1 LDGHAGRHN
10 DGWKQIEQSNSQLS
24 ISLVRPHTIKTRL
37 SGAGYG
43 LTRHTY
49 YRNLKIIRALWCFYA
64 LTLNIVLLRTNS
76 CFIISLNSSQCLGRF
91 NDQIRISG
99 PHFDSASFVR
109 TSFYSGYSTCG
120 SGDAGKLIQEDG
132 EVQDASC
139 RDQLKDKDE
148 TLSLFWNSFYQKL
161 NAISSVK
168 KPSNATQYHD
178 KVIQLLLKYQ
188 SQHLSLSELK
198 ELQKQIEDLSMTF
211 DEKSI
216 FKNVPNL
223 IKLLIIDDESTAK
236 AHLTNN
242 LSENDLTYIRYL
254 GKYTLEA
261 IIIHVL
267 GSVFS
272 PLQDLSVVRV
282 STLIQQLDSTV
293 RVQSVKMGMNNEA
306 AAKLSLN
313 NGKKSK
319 VRVSRSNSAIG
330 VGLVEFMV
338 SRGLISLKV
347 DTLETD
353 KLPVSRIKGYVPSQC
368 YAIFNFDLSIL
379 PIKLN
384 LPMVCKPLPWQSK
397 VDRPSTLEDV
407 SGGYLCG
414 LTGEIYNRFRLLTS
428 RNYNNFFI
436 ELCDPMHMCSILT
449 ELQSQAFEINKT
461 FLSFIMEN
469 RDTLE
474 VEGLLVNRCL
484 AKVNLKEA
492 SDLLRFSYFNNDEGV
507 MEVCR
512 CDVLLTDLFHR
523 VQRARY
529 EDFVLLLAT
538 AYSGYRFYLP
548 AFIDF
553 RGRIYRAGVLH
564 FHERDLA
571 RSLIVFASDAQAPQE
586 LSQPE
591 DMSLRFQ
598 LACAAAFKYQNFIDF
613 NHSYSWYM
621 NKRDEMVESDNSL
634 IHLAL
639 QASDPFQFIA
649 KVLSN
654 ERVSD
659 IERMKGYHIVPVTQD
674 ASASAYQIM
683 SYLLLNVEMARL
695 TNLIPSKD
703 NQIQDL
709 YLYLK
714 KELMKYLHSAFD
726 PNKYAIIESRLTR
739 KHVKKLFM
747 PLIYGKSVIAMA
759 GDIREIIGSLLSVKE
774 HYSLAK
780 LCDTFWR
787 TKYPDI
793 ANLMKFINLIGWFS
807 AVLEKPVFYSIP
819 FFKTVQ
825 DYRRFNKE
833 FIWVYDRVSRK
844 RHKVTLQVPT
854 LDRDTRKTQVATCVN
869 FIHQKDAYLA
879 MRVVENLV
887 FQKAPVYTVHDNF
900 ITTAVSA
907 ALVPQIYTNLFIEMG
922 APLAIIN
929 EFVSINLNLP
939 ISRVSN
945 AIPGSELQTHLRSL
959 VPDNLSQND
968 KKKWYQK
975 IEDTVRCY
983 ELYVYTVCG
992 MDNHADEKWYSFFT
1006 HLDSWKSRGFN
1017 YSVHY

>member
-1 LDGHAGRHN
+1 MVQFSNQPGRALTASL
-10 DGWKQIEQSNSQLS
+10 GWARTSRS
-24 ISLVRPHTIKTRL
+24 VMTIKMFL
-37 SGAGYG
+37 I
-43 LTRHTY
+43 
-49 YRNLKIIRALWCFYA
+49 K
-64 LTLNIVLLRTNS
+64 
-76 CFIISLNSSQCLGRF
+76 CLGRF
-91 NDQIRISG
+91 NSIFRIYG
-99 PHFDSASFVR
+99 IIPQ
-109 TSFYSGYSTCG
+109 FYSYLVG
-120 SGDAGKLIQEDG
+120 SQRTYCVKGGDAGKQIDG
-132 EVQDASC
+132 EVQDASS
-139 RDQLKDKDE
+139 REKLKEE
-148 TLSLFWNSFYQKL
+148 TLSLFWKSFYNKMKGL
-161 NAISSVK
+161 SSFK

-178 KVIQLLLKYQ
+178 KVIQLLIKYQ
-188 SQHLSLSELK
+188 SPSLSLSELM
-198 ELQKQIEDLSMTF
+198 ELQKHIEELSMTF

-216 FKNVPNL
+216 FKNVPSL
-223 IKLLIIDDESTAK
+223 IKLLIKDDDSTAK
-236 AHLTNN
+236 VQLTKN
-242 LSENDLTYIRYL
+242 LSENDLTYIRVL

-282 STLIQQLDSTV
+282 STLVQQLDSTV
-293 RVQSVKMGMNNEA
+293 RVQSVKLGINNEP
-306 AAKLSLN
+306 AAKFSFN
-313 NGKKSK
+313 YGKKSK
-319 VRVSRSNSAIG
+319 VSSSNSAIG

-338 SRGLISLKV
+338 ERGLITLKV
-347 DTLETD
+347 DTLETT
-353 KLPVSRIKGYVPSQC
+353 KVPVSKIMGYVQSQC
-368 YAIFNFDLSIL
+368 YAIFNFDLSLL

-384 LPMVCKPLPWQSK
+384 LPMVCKPLPWQGK
-397 VDRPSTLEDV
+397 VDSPSTLADV

-436 ELCDPMHMCSILT
+436 ELRNPMHMCTILT

-474 VEGLLVNRCL
+474 EEGLLVNRCL
-484 AKVNLKEA
+484 AKVNLKEV

-507 MEVCR
+507 MDVCR
-512 CDVLLTDLFHR
+512 CDVLLADLFHR

-591 DMSLRFQ
+591 EESLRFQ

-621 NKRDEMVESDNSL
+621 NKREEMVESDNSL
-634 IHLAL
+634 IQLSL
-639 QASDPFQFIA
+639 QASDPFQFMA
-649 KVLSN
+649 KVISN

-683 SYLLLNVEMARL
+683 SYLLLNEEMARL
-695 TNLIPSKD
+695 TNLIPSED

-714 KELMKYLHSAFD
+714 GELMKYLQSAFD

-739 KHVKKLFM
+739 KLVKKLFM
-747 PLIYGKSVIAMA
+747 PLIYGKSVLAMA
-759 GDIREIIGSLLSVKE
+759 QDIRENIGSLLSVKE

-807 AVLEKPVFYSIP
+807 AVLEKPVLYGIS
-819 FFKTVQ
+819 FFNTVQ

-833 FIWVYDRVSRK
+833 FIWVYDSVIRK

-879 MRVVENLV
+879 MRVVDNLV
-887 FQKAPVYTVHDNF
+887 YQKAPVYTVHDNF

-907 ALVPQIYTNLFIEMG
+907 ALVPQIYTKLFIEMG
-922 APLAIIN
+922 APLVIIN

-939 ISRVSN
+939 MNLVN
-945 AIPGSELQTHLRSL
+945 TPIPGSELQTHLRSL

-968 KKKWYQK
+968 QKRWYKK
-975 IEDTVRCY
+975 IEETVRCY
-983 ELYVYTVCG
+983 ELYVSTVCG
-992 MDNHADEKWYSFFT
+992 MDNDADEKWYSFLS

-1017 YSVHY
+1017 YSLHY